1 MVSYKNEQGSIMP
14 RLKIFLALTAL
25 LLSSLACAT
34 VMGGFQPREE
44 PDPAIEE
51 PPLAEPQTPTPE
63 AVTCPALT
71 DQIMEIS
78 TSASESEGE
87 ETPEESTLVS
97 YTVDGN
103 EIFDP
108 LFEEVDSDLLD
119 EQTDQEAQA
128 RIWEYYTQIIPA
140 ENRETLV
147 EYVVFTDGM
156 DNTLASVSQS
166 SDDPSLWSLQVD
178 IADTSD
184 YYSLTFTLI
193 HEYGHLL
200 TLGPDQVPPS
210 LAVFNNPDDDDVY
223 LDELSACENYFPG
236 EGCANADSYINAFYD
251 HFWNEIQEEWNEI
264 NLEEDDDIYYEKLDD
279 FYYKYEDQFVTDYAP
294 TSPAEDI
301 AEAWAFFVLGRA
313 PQGDTIAEQKILFFY
328 DYPELVE
335 ARSVILN
342 NVCHSFPQ

>member
-1 MVSYKNEQGSIMP
+1 MP

-34 VMGGFQPREE
+34 VMEGFQPRQTPPPVTAE
-44 PDPAIEE
+44 PVVE
-51 PPLAEPQTPTPE
+51 PPTPTAE

-71 DQIMEIS
+71 DQIVKIS
-78 TSASESEGE
+78 TSDGESEGD
-87 ETPEESTLVS
+87 ETPEESILVS
-97 YTVDGN
+97 YTINGD
-103 EIFDP
+103 EISDP

-119 EQTDQEAQA
+119 EQTDQAAQA

-140 ENRETLV
+140 ENRDTLV
-147 EYVVFTDGM
+147 EYVVFTDGV
-156 DNTLASVSQS
+156 DNILAAVSQS
-166 SDDPSLWSLQVD
+166 YNDPELWSLQVD
-178 IADTSD
+178 LADTTD

-210 LAVFNNPDDDDVY
+210 LAVFNNPDDDDLY
-223 LDELSACENYFPG
+223 LKELATCGNYFPG
-236 EGCANADSYINAFYD
+236 EGCSNTDSYINAF
-251 HFWNEIQEEWNEI
+251 HNQFWSEIQEEWNEI
-264 NLEEDDDIYYEKLDD
+264 NLEEDDDLYYEKLDE
-279 FYYKYEDQFVTDYAP
+279 FYYKYQDQFLTDYAP

-301 AEAWAFFVLGRA
+301 AETWAFFILDSA

-335 ARSVILN
+335 LRSAILN
-342 NVCHSFPQ
+342 NVCISFPQ